1 MGRVQG
7 GARAAFA
14 TPSWGPARITYFSRI
29 IDTKEQPSG
38 DKPKFSIL
46 KNERNQNIRL
56 GHLKG
61 MNYKKAVVLGI
72 FASASLV
79 FADGPWTLSACLK
92 QAKEKSLKLES
103 AKIRE
108 QKADVSIEQAKV
120 ANYPTVSASIGNSLY
135 DSPFRDGPQDHYR
148 LNASISASYTL
159 WDGGTTKLSIQANEL
174 NKEATRLSTKE
185 TERSIQESVLN
196 AYMNLLA
203 AIEKLHTADASVELA
218 KAEFEHYNTLFEAGS
233 ITKKDLTQ
241 SQANV
246 LQKEAAQLSAQLSVN
261 TSKTTLRQLLE
272 LPESAEFEVSA
283 PESDIKT
290 PDELGAI
297 PSLDALQKTAT
308 DNHPGLKSDS
318 LSIQAA
324 KKNTEI
330 AGKGKSVKVS
340 LGANASTGLQAWESG
355 KYGSQIKNGYS
366 HSISL
371 NINIPIV
378 DGGATENKVLQAQ
391 LSETENMVALKEL
404 AKSLE
409 NNIEKLY
416 LNALSADMQWK
427 AAILQVEAE
436 NEALLVAEE
445 QHNVGSLTYTD
456 LLSQKNRLESAQST
470 LTNAKYT
477 SLLARHLLDLYQ
489 GKLD

>member
-1 MGRVQG
+1 
-7 GARAAFA
+7 
-14 TPSWGPARITYFSRI
+14 
-29 IDTKEQPSG
+29 
-38 DKPKFSIL
+38 
-46 KNERNQNIRL
+46 
-56 GHLKG
+56 

-148 LNASISASYTL
+148 LSAGINASYTL
-159 WDGGTTKLSIQANEL
+159 WDGGTTKLSISANEL

-185 TERSIQESVLN
+185 TERTIQESVLN

-218 KAEFEHYNTLFEAGS
+218 KAEFEHYNMLFEAGS

-290 PDELGAI
+290 PDELSAV
-297 PSLDALQKTAT
+297 PSLSELQSTAT
-308 DNHPGLKSDS
+308 SNHPGLKSDS
-318 LSIQAA
+318 LSIQVA

-340 LGANASTGLQAWESG
+340 LGASASTGLQAWQSK

-366 HSISL
+366 HSISM

-391 LSETENMVALKEL
+391 LSETESMVALKEQ

-409 NNIEKLY
+409 NTIEKLY